1 MQHLR
6 SMSFVAVLL
15 AISGCNP
22 EQDFGPVRAE
32 QRAVG
37 SFESI
42 EMQGD
47 ARLEIRVGA
56 VTSVEVEGVDELLQ
70 NTKTVVEN
78 RTLVIDNR
86 SHQRKWM
93 KRVRPVHVRITLP
106 QLVTMKINGGN
117 DVRLRGFE
125 GGESTFDIEGAA
137 HVDARGRLD
146 RLTINMQGAG
156 FADFEDLVAGRAT
169 VTVQGV
175 GSAYV
180 HATDSLTATMN
191 GVGTILYSGNPREV
205 KTSMNG
211 LGKVGRRGE
220 REREQRDRKR
230 EPIDPDSLQPE
241 YEEQRVDSEEPTIE
255 V

>member
-1 MQHLR
+1 MR
-6 SMSFVAVLL
+6 ARTGWIGITLL
-15 AISGCNP
+15 MLAGCNP

-37 SFESI
+37 AFEAI
-42 EMQGD
+42 DMHGD
-47 ARLEIRVGA
+47 ARLEIRVGD
-56 VTSVEVEGVDELLQ
+56 VTSVEVTGVDELVQ
-70 NTKTVVEN
+70 NTKTSVEN
-78 RTLVIDNR
+78 KTLVIDNR
-86 SHQRKWM
+86 GHQRKWM
-93 KRVRPVHVRITLP
+93 KKVRPVLVRITLP
-106 QLVTMKINGGN
+106 QLITMRVDGGN

-137 HVDARGRLD
+137 HIDARGRLD

-156 FADFEDLVAGRAT
+156 VADFEELVAGRAT

-211 LGKVGRRGE
+211 LGKVGKRDDKE
-220 REREQRDRKR
+220 RERPGRER
-230 EPIDPDSLQPE
+230 EPIDPDTLQPE
-241 YEEQRVDSEEPTIE
+241 YENEPVESEEPTIE